1 MSDITKRI
9 INAGLTGFFPV
20 VVLTDENN
28 TEEIILDRD
37 DYSFFRMSEGM
48 NDREIYNFAIAGM
61 V

>member
-1 MSDITKRI
+1 MISKTI
-9 INAGLTGFFPV
+9 INAGLTGYFPV

-37 DYSFFRMSEGM
+37 DYSHMRINEGM
-48 NDREIYNFAIAGM
+48 SDRDIYNFAVAGM